1 MNELR
6 KQAILIMC
14 HEDFYILEKTIE
26 LLDNERIDFFIHV
39 DSKVK
44 EFDFDKI
51 KNIPKKS
58 NIFFIDRMN
67 VIWGSFSQ
75 IEVEL
80 KLLKEALKKDNYSYL
95 HLISGIDLPLK
106 NSNELIKYFD
116 DNYPTEYVEYLLY
129 DNIDKNYLDRVKYF
143 HFIGP
148 KFRDDNKERLDH
160 HKYIKLQKELEI
172 DRTKNKNI
180 QFRKGANWFSITS
193 ELAKYVLTK
202 EDFIKDNFS
211 YGYCVDEMFLQTV
224 LYSSE
229 FFKNVCRK
237 YDNVVLNCMRLID
250 WTRGI
255 PYIYRKSD
263 YDELMSS
270 SAMFARKFSTKVDKE
285 IIDMIYEKLR
295 Q

>member
-1 MNELR
+1 MNEKR

-14 HEDFYILEKTIE
+14 HEDFYILEKTLAI
-26 LLDNERIDFFIHV
+26 LDNEKIDFFIHV

-44 EFDFDKI
+44 DFDFEKI
-51 KNIPKKS
+51 KNISKKS
-58 NIFFIDRMN
+58 NVFFTDRMN
-67 VIWGSFSQ
+67 VIWGSYSQ

-80 KLLKEALKKDNYSYL
+80 KLIKEALKKDNYLYL

-106 NSNELIKYFD
+106 KCDEFIKYFE

-129 DNIDKNYLDRVKYF
+129 DDIDKNYLDRVKYY
-143 HFIGP
+143 HFIGN
-148 KFRDDNKERLDH
+148 KFRNDNSVRLEH
-160 HKYIKLQKELEI
+160 NKYIKLQKYLEI

-193 ELAKYVLTK
+193 ELAKYILTK
-202 EDFIKDNFS
+202 EDFIEEVFS
-211 YGYCVDEMFLQTV
+211 YGYCVDEMFLQTI

-229 FFKNVCRK
+229 FFNNVCRK

-250 WTRGI
+250 WNRGI
-255 PYIYRKSD
+255 PYVYRKSD
-263 YDELMSS
+263 YNELMSS
-270 SAMFARKFSTKVDKE
+270 DAMFARKFSTIIDKE
-285 IIDMIYEKLR
+285 IIDMIYDELK

>member
-14 HEDFYILEKTIE
+14 HEDFYILEKTLEI
-26 LLDNERIDFFIHV
+26 LDNEKIDFFIHV

-44 EFDFDKI
+44 DFDFEKI

-58 NIFFIDRMN
+58 NVYFIDRMN
-67 VIWGSFSQ
+67 VIWGSYSQ

-80 KLLKEALKKDNYSYL
+80 NLIKEALKKDNYLYL
-95 HLISGIDLPLK
+95 HLISGIDLPIK
-106 NSNELIKYFD
+106 NNNEIIKYFE

-129 DNIDKNYLDRVKYF
+129 DDIDKNYLDRVKYF
-143 HFIGP
+143 HFIGN
-148 KFRDDNKERLDH
+148 KFRDDNKERIEH
-160 HKYIKLQKELEI
+160 NKYIKLQKELEI

-193 ELAKYVLTK
+193 ELAKYVLSK
-202 EDFIKDNFS
+202 EDFIKENFS

-224 LYSSE
+224 LYSSDY
-229 FFKNVCRK
+229 FKNVCRE
-237 YDNVVLNCMRLID
+237 YDNVVLNCKRLID

-255 PYIYRKSD
+255 PYIFRKSD
-263 YDELMSS
+263 YEEIMSS
-270 SAMFARKFSTKVDKE
+270 SAMFARKFSTKINKE
-285 IIDMIYEKLR
+285 IIDLIYEKLK